1 MLANPRHT
9 YGLRT
14 PPNRAGKT
22 PLSILFWAGITLAVN
37 PLHFLPLEEGMDQGA
52 EEDMEE
58 VEAEVEVEE
67 EAEEEMEALPTFRA
81 LL

>member
-1 MLANPRHT
+1 
-9 YGLRT
+9 
-14 PPNRAGKT
+14 
-22 PLSILFWAGITLAVN
+22 
-37 PLHFLPLEEGMDQGA
+37 MDQGA

-67 EAEEEMEALPTFRA
+67 EEEEEMEALPTFRA